1 LVGKD
6 TTKKKESQEG
16 LKNRGFQFWAKRGI
30 FDERN
35 TRNGAS
41 KASGWCPKPEAF
53 FFYIGVALLQ
63 GGNERENRAGMAM
76 KLREDIRNI
85 AIIAHVDHGKTTL
98 VDHMFRQTGTFRAN
112 QDVGTRVMD
121 SNELERERGITILAK
136 NTAVFYKSDGGS
148 TVKINIV
155 DTPGHSDFAGE
166 VERTLKMVD
175 GVLLLVDAAEGPLP
189 GTKFV
194 LKKSLE
200 LSLQPIV
207 VINKIDRKDA
217 RPHEVLDEV
226 FELFLSLGA
235 KDHQLDFPSVYAIA
249 KQGIAKR
256 ELDDPSTSLNPL
268 FESIVQKVPPPPGD
282 VELPFQMLVTTIDYN
297 DYLGRLGIG
306 RVTRGTIR
314 MGAPMKIIHR
324 DGSVEDARV
333 TKIYVFEGLKRVEVQ
348 EASAGD
354 IIALAGMEDVDIGE
368 TIAEASD
375 PTPLPFVSIEEPT
388 LSMNFVVNNSPF
400 AGQEGKYVTT
410 RHLGER
416 LAREIRSNVS
426 LRVELTDSPD
436 VFKVSGR
443 GELHLAILIETM
455 RREGYEFQVSR
466 PEVIYKRIDD
476 VLCEPMEHVIIDVP
490 DEHVGVVIENLGK
503 RKGEMKN
510 MIQVQGNTRLEFI
523 VPARGLLGFRSEFMT
538 QTKGTGILHHNFHGY
553 EPYKGDLMHRT
564 RGALVVLEDGMAVPY
579 AMWKLQE
586 RSTFFVEPGVRVYR
600 GMIVGENSR
609 EYDMVINVCKTKHLT
624 NMRASGSDEAV
635 RLEPPHILTLE
646 QAIEWIGDDEYVEV
660 TPLSIRLRKRYLD
673 HNERNRMSKKKA
685 EIADI

>member
-1 LVGKD
+1 M
-6 TTKKKESQEG
+6 
-16 LKNRGFQFWAKRGI
+16 
-30 FDERN
+30 N
-35 TRNGAS
+35 T
-41 KASGWCPKPEAF
+41 
-53 FFYIGVALLQ
+53 
-63 GGNERENRAGMAM
+63 
-76 KLREDIRNI
+76 REDIRNI

-98 VDHMFRQTGTFRAN
+98 VDYMLRQTGTFRAN
-112 QDVGTRVMD
+112 QELVTRVMD
-121 SNELERERGITILAK
+121 SNDLERERGITILAK
-136 NTAVFYKSDGGS
+136 NTSVFHRSPDHPLGI
-148 TVKINIV
+148 KINIV
-155 DTPGHSDFAGE
+155 DTPGHADFAGE

-200 LSLQPIV
+200 LNLQPIV

-235 KDHQLDFPSVYAIA
+235 HDHQLDFPTIYAVA

-256 ELDDPSTSLNPL
+256 ELEEEGTNLEPL
-268 FESIVQKVPPPPGD
+268 FDAIISKVPPPPGD
-282 VELPFQMLVTTIDYN
+282 PSLPFQMLVTTIDYN

-306 RVTRGTIR
+306 RISRGTIR
-314 MGAPMKIIHR
+314 YGSPMKVVHR
-324 DGSVEDARV
+324 DGAIDDARV
-333 TKIYVFEGLKRVEVQ
+333 TKIYTFEGLKRAEVT
-348 EASAGD
+348 EAHVGD

-368 TIAEASD
+368 TIADAAD
-375 PTPLPFVSIEEPT
+375 PLPLPFVAIDEPT
-388 LSMNFVVNNSPF
+388 LSMNFIVNNSPL

-410 RHLGER
+410 RNLGER
-416 LAREIRSNVS
+416 LARELRSNVS

-466 PEVIYKRIDD
+466 PEVILKRIDD
-476 VLCEPMEHVIIDVP
+476 VLSEPMEHVIIDVP
-490 DEHVGVVIENLGK
+490 DEFVGGVIENLGR

-510 MIQVQGNTRLEFI
+510 MLQIQGNTRIEFI
-523 VPARGLLGFRSEFMT
+523 VPARGLIGFRSEFMT

-553 EPYKGDLMHRT
+553 EPYKGELTHRT
-564 RGALVVLEDGMAVPY
+564 RGAIVALEDGSAVAY
-579 AMWKLQE
+579 AMWKLSE
-586 RSTFFVEPGVRVYR
+586 RSTFFIEPGTRVYA

-609 EYDMVINVCKTKHLT
+609 DQDMVVNVCKTKQLT

-635 RLEPPHILTLE
+635 RLEPPRILSLE
-646 QAIEWIGDDEYVEV
+646 QAIEWIGDNEYVEV
-660 TPLSIRLRKRYLD
+660 TPKSIRLRKRWLD
-673 HNERNRMSKKKA
+673 HNERNRMVKKNA
-685 EIADI
+685 QEMTVS

>member
-1 LVGKD
+1 
-6 TTKKKESQEG
+6 
-16 LKNRGFQFWAKRGI
+16 
-30 FDERN
+30 
-35 TRNGAS
+35 
-41 KASGWCPKPEAF
+41 
-53 FFYIGVALLQ
+53 
-63 GGNERENRAGMAM
+63 M
-76 KLREDIRNI
+76 KLRENIRNI

-112 QDVGTRVMD
+112 QDVVTRVMD
-121 SNELERERGITILAK
+121 SNDLERERGITILAK
-136 NTAVFYKSDGGS
+136 NTAVFYTPKEG
-148 TVKINIV
+148 TTYKINIV

-235 KDHQLDFPSVYAIA
+235 HDHQLDFPIIYAIA
-249 KQGIAKR
+249 KQGVAKR
-256 ELDDPSTSLNPL
+256 ELEDPSNNLQPL
-268 FESIVQKVPPPPGD
+268 FEAIVQKVPAPPGD

-306 RVTRGTIR
+306 RINRGTIKL
-314 MGAPMKIIHR
+314 GSPMKVVHR
-324 DGSVEDARV
+324 DGSVDDARV
-333 TKIYVFEGLKRVEVQ
+333 TKIYVFEGLKRIEVP

-354 IIALAGMEDVDIGE
+354 IVALAGMEDVDIGE
-368 TIAEASD
+368 TVADASD
-375 PTPLPFVSIEEPT
+375 PAPLPFVSIEEPT

-400 AGQEGKYVTT
+400 AGLEGKFVTT

-416 LAREIRSNVS
+416 LAKEIRSNVS

-455 RREGYEFQVSR
+455 RREGHEFQVSR
-466 PEVIYKRIDD
+466 PEVIYKWIDD

-490 DEHVGVVIENLGK
+490 DEHTGVVIENMGR
-503 RKGEMKN
+503 RKGTMKN
-510 MIQVQGNTRLEFI
+510 MIQVQGNTRLEFL

-538 QTKGTGILHHNFHGY
+538 QTKGTGILHHNFNGY
-553 EPYKGDLMHRT
+553 EPNKGELTHRT
-564 RGALVVLEDGMAVPY
+564 RGALIALEDGTSVAY
-579 AMWKLQE
+579 GMWKLQE
-586 RSTFFVEPGVRVYR
+586 RSTFFIAPGVHVYR

-609 EYDMVINVCKTKHLT
+609 EHDMVINVCKTKHLT
-624 NMRASGSDEAV
+624 NMRASGSDEAI
-635 RLEPPHILTLE
+635 RLETPHIMTLE

-673 HNERNRMSKKKA
+673 HNERNRMSKKKS
-685 EIADI
+685 EIVDV